1 MARILLV
8 EDDETIRMALQF
20 ALGKA
25 GYDVVVAEDGA
36 EGLLKTQNEDPDLIL
51 LDIMLPGFS
60 GIHITRTLR
69 QAGNRTPIIL
79 LTALDQESDKVTGLE
94 AGADDYVTKPFSMVE
109 LQARIRANLR
119 RVGIE
124 AERSLKRIE
133 AGDLVIDPASM
144 RVTAGGKPIKLRQKE
159 YELLFALA
167 SRNGS
172 LCTRAW
178 LSQEVWG
185 EAFLST
191 SRTLDTHIRRLRQ
204 AIDGRGWSYIHTEHG
219 MGYRFEPQQV
229 GDAQ

>member
-36 EGLLKTQNEDPDLIL
+36 EGLLKAQNEDPDLIL

-178 LSQEVWG
+178 LSQEVWD

>member
-178 LSQEVWG
+178 LSQEVWD
-185 EAFLST
+185 EAFLTT

-219 MGYRFEPQQV
+219 MGYRFEAQRV
-229 GDAQ
+229 GDAL

>member
-36 EGLLKTQNEDPDLIL
+36 EGLLKAQNEDPDLIL

-94 AGADDYVTKPFSMVE
+94 AGADDYVTKPFFMVE

-178 LSQEVWG
+178 LSQEVWD
-185 EAFLST
+185 EAFLTT

>member
-1 MARILLV
+1 MPRILLV
-8 EDDETIRMALQF
+8 EDDKTIQMTLEF
-20 ALGKA
+20 ALTRA
-25 GYDVVVAEDGA
+25 DYEVTSVSDGVSA
-36 EGLLKTQNEDPDLIL
+36 LEAARLTSPDLIL

-178 LSQEVWG
+178 LSQEVWD
-185 EAFLST
+185 EAFLTT

-219 MGYRFEPQQV
+219 MGYRFEAQRV
-229 GDAQ
+229 GDAL

>member
-36 EGLLKTQNEDPDLIL
+36 EGLLKAQNEDPDLIL

-144 RVTAGGKPIKLRQKE
+144 RVTAGGAPVRLRQKE

-167 SRNGS
+167 SHNGA

-178 LSQEVWG
+178 LSQEVWD

-219 MGYRFEPQQV
+219 MGYRFEPQRV

>member
-178 LSQEVWG
+178 LSQEVWD

>member
-25 GYDVVVAEDGA
+25 GYDVAVAEDGA
-36 EGLLKTQNEDPDLIL
+36 EGLLRAQNEEPDLIL

-144 RVTAGGKPIKLRQKE
+144 RVTAGGAPVRLRQKE

-185 EAFLST
+185 EAFLPT

-219 MGYRFEPQQV
+219 MGYRFEPHRE

>member
-36 EGLLKTQNEDPDLIL
+36 EGLLKAQNEAPDLIL

>member
-36 EGLLKTQNEDPDLIL
+36 EGLLKAQNEDPDLIL

-178 LSQEVWG
+178 LSQEVWD
-185 EAFLST
+185 EAFLTT

>member
-36 EGLLKTQNEDPDLIL
+36 EGLLKAQNENPDLIL

-124 AERSLKRIE
+124 AERSAVSKYILCR
-133 AGDLVIDPASM
+133 
-144 RVTAGGKPIKLRQKE
+144 R
-159 YELLFALA
+159 YEPL
-167 SRNGS
+167 G
-172 LCTRAW
+172 
-178 LSQEVWG
+178 
-185 EAFLST
+185 
-191 SRTLDTHIRRLRQ
+191 
-204 AIDGRGWSYIHTEHG
+204 
-219 MGYRFEPQQV
+219 
-229 GDAQ
+229 